1 MKTSTATSFEQ
12 LLDTPAADSANRSEL
27 RGLTRRALVSVA
39 TIGTV
44 VGIWCFTAPLSGAVI
59 APAQL
64 KVELNRKTVQ
74 HQEGGIVRE
83 ILVRDGQRVR
93 AGDPLVAV
101 GSVRNDAELSLLKD
115 QLLAEQIRAARAS
128 AEASLQPHFDLS
140 TQLVPA
146 SRDSE
151 HFLRESALFAARQR
165 TLNEQLLSLQEQAN
179 EARSQA
185 DGLKL
190 QIDSAESAAALAHEE
205 LQINEKLVSGGYVQ
219 KARVL
224 QLQRTVADYRSRV
237 GESRSELALA
247 RQRMGELQAR
257 MAQARNQYQQ
267 VATDELREA
276 SARIR
281 EIEERLRPS
290 RDQVERQ
297 MVRAPVDG
305 EVMALRVAAVGE
317 VIGPREPI
325 LDILPTNEKLV
336 VEARVRPQDINH
348 VFTDSAAEVRI
359 AAFDANTAPPLPA
372 RVSFVSPDRVSH
384 PETGESWFVAT
395 IEVDATPLR
404 EHPEFRL
411 RAGMP
416 AEVFVTTPE
425 RTLFAYLAK
434 PFTAFANRA
443 MREP

>member
-1 MKTSTATSFEQ
+1 MSIAQATSFES
-12 LLDTPAADSANRSEL
+12 LLNSATNDPADDSEL
-27 RGLTRRALVSVA
+27 RKLTKRAVA
-39 TIGTV
+39 AVTA
-44 VGIWCFTAPLSGAVI
+44 VGIVIGVWCFAAPLSGAVI

-93 AGDPLVAV
+93 AGDPLVVV

-115 QLLAEQIRAARAS
+115 QLLAEQIRAGRAA
-128 AEASLQPHFDLS
+128 AEAAVQPHFDLPA
-140 TQLVPA
+140 QLAPA
-146 SRDSE
+146 SRESE
-151 HFLRESALFAARQR
+151 HFVRESALFLARQR
-165 TLNEQLLSLQEQAN
+165 TLNEQLLSLQEQIN
-179 EARSQA
+179 EARSQSS
-185 DGLKL
+185 GLQL
-190 QIDSAESAAALAHEE
+190 QIDSAEAAADLAREE
-205 LQINEKLVSGGYVQ
+205 LAINEKLVSGGYVQ

-224 QLQRTVADYRSRV
+224 QLQRTEADYRSRV
-237 GESRSELALA
+237 GESRSEIALA

-257 MAQARNQYQQ
+257 MAQTRNQYQQ
-267 VATDELREA
+267 LATDELREA

-290 RDQVERQ
+290 QDQVERQ

-305 EVMALRVAAVGE
+305 EIMTLRVAAIGD

-325 LDILPTNEKLV
+325 LDILPSNEKLV

-348 VFTDSAAEVRI
+348 VLTDSAAEVRI
-359 AAFDANTAPPLPA
+359 TAFDSQTTPPLPA

-395 IEVDATPLR
+395 VEVDAAPLQD
-404 EHPEFRL
+404 HPDLRL

-434 PFTAFANRA
+434 PFMTFTNRA

>member
-1 MKTSTATSFEQ
+1 MSIAPGHSFPA
-12 LLDTPAADSANRSEL
+12 LLDSTDATAADTGEL
-27 RGLTRRALVSVA
+27 RRLTRRAAVA
-39 TIGTV
+39 ITC
-44 VGIWCFTAPLSGAVI
+44 VGIVIAIWSFTAPLSGAVI

-93 AGDPLVAV
+93 AGDPLVVV
-101 GSVRNDAELSLLKD
+101 GSVRNDAELDLLKD
-115 QLLAEQIRAARAS
+115 QLLAEQIRAARAA
-128 AEASLQPHFDLS
+128 AEAGLQPHFEITD
-140 TQLVPA
+140 QLAPA

-151 HFLRESALFAARQR
+151 HFMRERALFAARRR
-165 TLNEQLLSLQEQAN
+165 TLNEQLMSLQAQVN
-179 EARSQA
+179 EASRQA
-185 DGLKL
+185 EGLSL
-190 QIDSAESAAALAHEE
+190 QIDSAEDAAALANEE
-205 LQINEKLVSGGYVQ
+205 LKINEKLVSGGYVQ

-224 QLQRTVADYRSRV
+224 QLQRTEADYRSRV

-247 RQRMGELQAR
+247 RQRAGELQSR
-257 MAQARNQYQQ
+257 MAQVRNQYQQ
-267 VATDELREA
+267 LATDELREA

-305 EVMALRVAAVGE
+305 EIMALRVAAVGD

-325 LDILPTNEKLV
+325 LDILPSNEKLV
-336 VEARVRPQDINH
+336 VEARVRPQDVNH
-348 VFTDSAAEVRI
+348 VLADSPAEVRI
-359 AAFDANTAPPLPA
+359 SAFDANTAPPLPA

-395 IEVDATPLR
+395 VEVDTTPLR
-404 EHPEFRL
+404 RHPDLRL

-434 PFTAFANRA
+434 PFTTFTSRA
-443 MREP
+443 LREP